1 MSGVKGNGEVGRRK
15 VVWQA
20 SPFTRERKGLVTCL
34 PRPLAFF
41 FEEEKGLFT
50 LYVHVFFFPK
60 NAGNSH
66 FRPFIT
72 L

>member
-1 MSGVKGNGEVGRRK
+1 MSGGKGSGEVGRRK

-41 FEEEKGLFT
+41 EEEKGLFT
-50 LYVHVFFFPK
+50 LYVHALF
-60 NAGNSH
+60 S
-66 FRPFIT
+66 
-72 L
+72 